1 MKNDF
6 DNKQPIFQQIIDKL
20 TASIARGELAAG
32 AKVASVRDLAI
43 QYGVNP
49 NTMQKSLAK
58 MEDMGLLYTERTSGR
73 FVTTDA
79 ARIAELGRNLPDGII
94 RDFVGEMTDF
104 GIELREIPARVSDYI
119 GRMEQNGQN
128 TGN

>member
-6 DNKQPIFQQIIDKL
+6 DNKQPIFQQIIDRL
-20 TASIARGELAAG
+20 TAAIARGEMAAG
-32 AKVASVRDLAI
+32 AKVASVRDLAL

-58 MEDMGLLYTERTSGR
+58 MEEIGLLYTERTSGR
-73 FVTTDA
+73 FVTTDVTK
-79 ARIAELGRNLPDGII
+79 IAELSQNLPDVII
-94 RDFVGEMTDF
+94 KDFVEEMTNF
-104 GIELREIPARVSDYI
+104 GINTREIPKRVSDYI
-119 GRMEQNGQN
+119 ERMEQNGQN

>member
-6 DNKQPIFQQIIDKL
+6 DNKQPIFQQIIDRL
-20 TASIARGELAAG
+20 TAAIAKGEMAAG
-32 AKVASVRDLAI
+32 AKVASVRDLAL

-79 ARIAELGRNLPDGII
+79 ARIKELSQNLPDGII
-94 RDFVGEMTDF
+94 RDFVEEMTNF
-104 GIELREIPARVSDYI
+104 GIIRRDIPARVSDYI
-119 GRMEQNGQN
+119 ERMEQNGQN
-128 TGN
+128 IGN